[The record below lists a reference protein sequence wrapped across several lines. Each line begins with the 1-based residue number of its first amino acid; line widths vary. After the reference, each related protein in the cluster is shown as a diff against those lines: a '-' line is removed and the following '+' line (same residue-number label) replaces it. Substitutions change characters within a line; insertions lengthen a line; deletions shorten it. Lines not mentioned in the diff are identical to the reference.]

1 MVRKRSTEKTADDF
15 IDAAEKDASW
25 KQEET
30 PAAIKKVAKTQAVE
44 MPADTKDRVKA
55 RAKASLKRGIYTI
68 QATESQKELMNYAAE
83 QLDISK
89 AKLMERYFFTALEEE
104 FGNDVPIVK
113 ES

>member
-15 IDAAEKDASW
+15 IEAAEKDASW

-30 PAAIKKVAKTQAVE
+30 AVKKSAKTQVVE
-44 MPADTKDRVKA
+44 MPAETKDRVKA

-113 ES
+113 EA